1 MSIVTC
7 EKCGN
12 KYSDTRKNCPYCET
26 NHNLKNKNDLLKEMS
41 TNEETANP
49 LALLSEFSERNIK
62 TDNIIRLTSEIITII
77 YFICALSVCG
87 LVIYSYVSALIKN
100 DSFEN
105 ILFATVYLIVEL
117 SSIIAAYFVIEI
129 ILGFFYD
136 VRHIR
141 MSAEK
146 DNEIKNY
153 SKKNN

>member
-12 KYSDTRKNCPYCET
+12 KYSDTRKTCPYCET

-146 DNEIKNY
+146 DKEIKNY